1 MERFRA
7 YVVRE
12 KDGKFT
18 GRIEE
23 KDRSEL
29 PEGDVLI
36 KVRYSSV
43 NYKDAL
49 SASGNKAVTRNYPHT
64 PGVDAAGM
72 VVESKDDRF
81 SPGQTVVVNG
91 FDFGMN
97 TSGGFQEY
105 IRVPVDWVTPLPST
119 LSARE
124 AMILGTA
131 GLTAAQSVDE
141 LLRTI
146 APKDGP
152 VLVTGA
158 TGGVGSVAVALLHR
172 TGFTV
177 HAVSGKA
184 EAAFWVGGLGAGA
197 ALGGDGLLDVSWC
210 PLVKG
215 GNAGGLDT
223 VGGPLLASALKRVRY
238 GGVVTACGNVGG
250 AEFTTTVYPFILR
263 GVRLIGIDSVQQPI
277 AYRERLLKLLGQE
290 WRLPKLDEMAEIRPL
305 DALPEVVGQL
315 LAGTHRG
322 RTVIAF

>member
-12 KDGKFT
+12 EDGKFT

-29 PEGDVLI
+29 PEGDVLV

-64 PGVDAAGM
+64 PGVDASGM
-72 VVESKDDRF
+72 VVESTDGRF
-81 SPGQTVVVNG
+81 APGQTVVVSG

-105 IRVPVDWVTPLPST
+105 IRVPADWVTPLPST

-141 LLRTI
+141 LLKTI

-172 TGFTV
+172 IGFTV
-177 HAVSGKA
+177 HAVSGKQEAADWLKELGA
-184 EAAFWVGGLGAGA
+184 EAVLSR
-197 ALGGDGLLDVSWC
+197 DELLDDSGR
-210 PLVKG
+210 PLLKG
-215 GNAGGLDT
+215 EYAGVIDT

-238 GGVVTACGNVGG
+238 DGVVTACGNVGG

-305 DALPEVVGQL
+305 DALPEVVEQL